1 MTIQELYSAV
11 SQVAE
16 QVLQIPK
23 FDDSTNMISTPAWD
37 SLKHVQLLSAIER
50 EFGIEISGDDAFRLT
65 SADRLIQYLH
75 EKLQAEV
82 RE

>member
-37 SLKHVQLLSAIER
+37 SLKHVQLLSAIET